1 MLLASFFADY
11 GIILIVLLVCAG
23 MMIYYFIKNKK
34 QTEELE
40 KFESSLKPGD
50 KVKTYSG
57 FYGEVSGVE
66 LIKENDENVRIIT
79 LKLGENIY
87 IDVDA
92 RAIAQLDVRTKEEEN
107 SLESKVAE
115 LRKKE
120 DLAKQSLAT
129 SNASANVS
137 MSTAKQ
143 HSDGAKVAGVIKP
156 TVGTT
161 FATKAEPKP
170 QVATAQN
177 SQMASAYSK
186 PVHVAPTTQNGAS
199 KSVPTNGQK
208 TFSKTDT
215 TGAVG
220 QKPTVSVGA
229 SQSAEKKPA
238 NPTSN
243 GDK

>member
-66 LIKENDENVRIIT
+66 LIKENDENVRVIT

-129 SNASANVS
+129 SNANVS
-137 MSTAKQ
+137 KPTAKQ
-143 HSDGAKVAGVIKP
+143 SVDDVKVAGVAKP
-156 TVGTT
+156 TTGET
-161 FATKAEPKP
+161 FTAKAEPKP
-170 QVATAQN
+170 QVATAQKP
-177 SQMASAYSK
+177 QMASAHSK
-186 PVHVAPTTQNGAS
+186 PAHVVPTTQTGAS
-199 KSVPTNGQK
+199 KFASTDGQK
-208 TFSKTDT
+208 TANPKSTA
-215 TGAVG
+215 TGSVG
-220 QKPTVSVGA
+220 QKSTASVET
-229 SQSAEKKPA
+229 SQSVDKKPT
-238 NPTSN
+238 NPASN